1 MERWRWG
8 ENRLPGC
15 LVGSWGRYKP
25 NFLSRLRL
33 RSGFPRLENGI
44 GSGLFSRLL
53 TGKAQARTMEMA
65 FHYSGSLF
73 VMAVQFRGASSKVT
87 TVLTLRGETRKVR
100 QPKYKIIVSHKHPSA
115 ACCYLLLL
123 TPPAPFPLFFL
134 SRLSQGPGRWSS

>member
-1 MERWRWG
+1 MKTVCLVAWSARGAGTNRIFFPACACARASQGWKWKWKWIILPSVNRESTG
-8 ENRLPGC
+8 ENYGKGFLLLWLFNC
-15 LVGSWGRYKP
+15 YGS
-25 NFLSRLRL
+25 S
-33 RSGFPRLENGI
+33 
-44 GSGLFSRLL
+44 
-53 TGKAQARTMEMA
+53 
-65 FHYSGSLF
+65 
-73 VMAVQFRGASSKVT
+73 VQGASSKVT